1 MKKALLVSLSV
12 LALAGCPAPLTP
24 EPLEKAPHVTTFS
37 ASSSVVN
44 AGETV
49 TLTWATTDAT
59 EVRLD
64 EASLGQVSG
73 VDGASGTV
81 DVAVDKS
88 ALYVLT
94 ARNARGATHRAVIG
108 IRVREA
114 MGDVLLTAMPTLVR
128 VGQPVTLAWS
138 APEASAVTLTAT
150 PGGAVDLGGQT
161 TAGSVTV
168 TPTQSTSYTLVSGTR
183 SATVNVTVQATLLSF
198 TSSTDAID
206 ATDAGAEVTLS
217 WTTAAATRVQL
228 RTPARGTLADVTAAA
243 AVADGGFT
251 DVLPAPIDPSRLYR
265 YELEL
270 TGDGPA
276 TTGVITLPVRGVPVI
291 TSVTAPANARTGQP
305 FALTWTTSGADS
317 LSVYENGTEIHRTP
331 SAATAASGS
340 LTIVAGT
347 SNHTFELVARGARA
361 GEFRENIEVQV
372 VGAPSVTL
380 ATNPATVTRGTPY
393 QLTWTGQSV
402 RNVRVLDG
410 AGRLLHEG
418 LDVTD
423 VGAVPLDFVSGDTQR
438 FTLLADNGLGETAHA
453 SLTVQPGN
461 AFVITPSVT
470 GAVVEGQRLNLTW
483 PGGETLYG
491 LGHDLVTTRTGSTGF
506 DDIAGTGTEVLF
518 SGTARDDELG
528 AIVTTFR
535 APFYG
540 RMVGEVITVSTNG
553 YLTFGA
559 AGRTNYIEVPLP
571 TAKLDAMSIA
581 PLWDDLR
588 LASGTVHWQVKPAGS
603 DEVLIVQWTNAT
615 QGTTT
620 SSNTF
625 QVKLFSTG
633 QVDVEYQTVTGTYT
647 AAGIMGP
654 RGDEGVALPIA
665 PASGVGA
672 TFLAPQTSPVALT
685 ARSRQP
691 YGAFIRE
698 NGHWVTVSAK
708 LPVVHPE
715 DLQLAEV
722 QMEPSAAV
730 GSTGRWFELY
740 NARGTAIDVAGWSVA
755 LPDGGSAALSG
766 VVPADG
772 VRVFG
777 TSVDR
782 DANDDAGVDVALTGF
797 DVNGN
802 AGTFSLGRDGSA
814 LAGWSWNNPTT
825 GFAQVSDYGPYRL
838 STDSTGAPSHPQ
850 TCVAPQTY
858 GGQTPRQ
865 RGSPGADVSC
875 GFGYRWER
883 VDVGYYDVSRF
894 ARKLIANTTT
904 GTSLNV
910 DLSSAP
916 FTFFGVPR
924 EGVRVS
930 SEGYLTFDL
939 TAANNVFSSNI
950 PQTAVPNSV
959 IAIFADD
966 QGGRR
971 TESGVFVHRT
981 AQGEDPWAAAPH
993 WIFQWHRWSHVT
1005 DDDFN
1010 YQVKLFDDGSIEYH
1024 FAAMTNGPTT
1034 TPYANGSS
1042 ANTWIENPTGTQAL
1056 AINASSLTPGIAA
1069 FSAYRISPR

>member
-12 LALAGCPAPLTP
+12 IALAGCPAPLTP
-24 EPLEKAPHVTTFS
+24 EPLEKAPQVTTFS

-94 ARNARGATHRAVIG
+94 ARNARGAAHRAVIG
-108 IRVREA
+108 VQVREA

-138 APEASAVTLTAT
+138 APEASEVTLTAT

-270 TGDGPA
+270 TGDGPP

-291 TSVTAPANARTGQP
+291 TSVTAPANARIGQP
-305 FALTWTTSGADS
+305 FEVKWTTSGADS

-331 SAATAASGS
+331 SAVAAALGS
-340 LTIVAGT
+340 LTIIAGT
-347 SNHTFELVARGARA
+347 ANHTFELVARGARG

-380 ATNPATVTRGTPY
+380 TTNPATVTRGTPY

-418 LDVTD
+418 LAVAD
-423 VGAVPLDFVSGDTQR
+423 VGTVPLDFVSGDTQR
-438 FTLLADNGLGETAHA
+438 FTLIADNDFGEITNA
-453 SLTVQPGN
+453 SLVVQPVN
-461 AFVITPSVT
+461 PFVITPSVT
-470 GAVVEGQRLNLTW
+470 GAVVDGQRLNLTW

-491 LGHDLVTTRTGSTGF
+491 LGHDLVTTRTTSTGF
-506 DDIAGTGTEVLF
+506 DDITGTGTEVLF
-518 SGTARDDELG
+518 PSGTRDNELG
-528 AIVTTFR
+528 VIVTPFR
-535 APFYG
+535 APFFG
-540 RMVGEVITVSTNG
+540 RLVGEVITVSING
-553 YLTFGA
+553 YITFGPLSD
-559 AGRTNYIEVPLP
+559 TNYNEVPLP
-571 TAKLDAMSIA
+571 SAKMDALSIV
-581 PLWDDLR
+581 PLWDNLR
-588 LASGTVHWQVKPAGS
+588 ISGGTVHWQVKPVGT

-615 QGTTT
+615 VTT
-620 SSNTF
+620 SAPINTF
-625 QVKLFSTG
+625 QLKLFSTG
-633 QVDVEYQTVTGTYT
+633 QVDFEYQTVTSASTV
-647 AAGIMGP
+647 AGIQGP

-730 GSTGRWFELY
+730 GEPGRWFELY

-802 AGTFSLGRDGSA
+802 VGSFALGRDGAA
-814 LAGWSWNNPTT
+814 LGGWSWNNPTT
-825 GFAQVSDYGPYRL
+825 GFAQVSDHGPYRL
-838 STDSTGAPSHPQ
+838 SSDLTSAPSHPQ
-850 TCVAPQTY
+850 ICVSPTTY
-858 GGQTPRQ
+858 GNQTPRQ

-883 VDVGYYDVSRF
+883 VDVGYYDVSRLG
-894 ARKLIANTTT
+894 RKLLGKTTA
-904 GTSLNV
+904 SAAANV

-924 EGVRVS
+924 GEVRVS
-930 SEGYLTFDL
+930 SDGYLTFDL
-939 TAANNVFSSNI
+939 TAPTNVFATNI
-950 PQTAVPNSV
+950 PQTTSPNAVV
-959 IAIFADD
+959 AIFADD
-966 QGGRR
+966 LAGRLN
-971 TESGVFVHRT
+971 ESAVFVHRT
-981 AQGEDPWAAAPH
+981 AQGEDPGAAAPH
-993 WIFQWHRWSHVT
+993 WIFQWHRWSHAI
-1005 DDDFN
+1005 DDDLNF
-1010 YQVKLFDDGSIEYH
+1010 QVKLFDDGVIEYH
-1024 FAAMTNGPTT
+1024 FGVMTSGPST

-1042 ANTWIENPTGTQAL
+1042 ANTWIENATGTQAL
-1056 AINASSLTPGIAA
+1056 AINATSLTPGISA
-1069 FSAYRISPR
+1069 FTAFRISPR